1 MKTTKIFLMLA
12 TASLL
17 SAGCSDNETTDGN
30 IQGQQEPL
38 QGTTFVGGIAPNTGA
53 KPTTRTSLNVILPGG
68 TTVDY
73 FWEKGDKIWTAD
85 NTNGEA
91 QITTTSPTAK
101 FQMGK
106 DYVTPTV
113 ALYYP
118 GKSATAYNAVTISTH
133 QTQTAPNNTQ
143 HLGEAG
149 DCGTATAHQ
158 QPDGTYHFNLDHKA
172 AYLCLLPRTLN
183 KLVSTYISQIKITAD
198 NNIAGTYTL
207 SSAGLTGSGS
217 SKEITVTTKSTGGT
231 YANGFPLNNATT
243 SQSTNAIYAVIA
255 PGTHTLTIEYT
266 IKDVVTNVGGTITKT
281 VASAAY
287 DANTV
292 YPLTANINPKDYSDM
307 KYYMWDAAVGQD
319 YWKDYESDQP
329 KLNGDSN
336 SNYPKSGDPRYYR
349 ENSELSDAKL
359 SCKDCFRLNRL
370 TWYMDKGKPHWDN
383 SSCWTAAGHLYT
395 GGLWMKKISVIATET
410 GNTLAYLD
418 AHSSD
423 GVRYGGV
430 ENPGGHSVSISA
442 TGKPANSGDYFFL
455 PAMGRYTEGKLTD
468 RGIKGYFW
476 TNAPWNQTHFYWT
489 MQDAFVFDFNS
500 TTARFYGTGAGW
512 WAVGGN
518 LGSGCPLGVEQ

>member
-30 IQGQQEPL
+30 IQGQQKPL
-38 QGTTFVGGIAPNTGA
+38 QGTTFVGGIAPKTGA
-53 KPTTRTSLNVILPGG
+53 KPTTRTSLNVVLPGG

-158 QPDGTYHFNLDHKA
+158 QPDGTYHFNLDHQA
-172 AYLCLLPRTLN
+172 AYLCLLPHTPNHLA
-183 KLVSTYISQIKITAD
+183 STYIQQVKITAN
-198 NNIAGTYTL
+198 NNIAGSYTL
-207 SSAGLTGSGS
+207 TNIGLTGVGS
-217 SKEITVTTKSTGGT
+217 SNTITITTKGS
-231 YANGFPLNNATT
+231 AHPDGFLLNNAAV
-243 SQSTNAIYAVIA
+243 SQSTNAIYAVIS
-255 PGTHTLTIEYT
+255 PGTHALTVEYT
-266 IKDVVTNVGGTITKT
+266 LYDNVTGQKGIFTKT

-292 YPLTANINPKDYSDM
+292 YPITANINPKDYSAM
-307 KYYMWDAAVGQD
+307 EYYMFDAAVGQH
-319 YWKDYESDQP
+319 YWKGYESVQP
-329 KLNGDSN
+329 QLNGESN
-336 SNYPKSGDPRYYR
+336 DNYPKSGDPRYFQLDGSG
-349 ENSELSDAKL
+349 NNAKY
-359 SCKDCFRLNRL
+359 SCKDCFPANRL
-370 TWYMDKGKPHWDN
+370 AWYMQKGEPHWEDR
-383 SSCWTAAGHLYT
+383 CWTAGGHLYT
-395 GGLWMKKISVIATET
+395 GGLWLKKINIIATE
-410 GNTLAYLD
+410 NSKTLAEID
-418 AHSSD
+418 TKGPD
-423 GVRYGGV
+423 GYSFGGI
-430 ENPGGHSVSISA
+430 ENAPMLTVSISA
-442 TGKPANSGDYFFL
+442 TGEPANSGDYFFL
-455 PAMGRYTEGKLTD
+455 PTMGQYTKGKLAD
-468 RGIKGYFW
+468 RGIEGYYW
-476 TNAPWNQTHFYWT
+476 SNTPWSITHFGGFSDAYVFRFNKTT
-489 MQDAFVFDFNS
+489 MTLDG
-500 TTARFYGTGAGW
+500 RGGWGT
-512 WAVGGN
+512 VVPDQGN
-518 LGSGCPLGVEQ
+518 IWMGCPLGLEQ

>member
-53 KPTTRTSLNVILPGG
+53 KPTTRTSLNVVLPGG

-158 QPDGTYHFNLDHKA
+158 QPDGTYHFNLDHQA
-172 AYLCLLPRTLN
+172 AYLCLLPHTPNHLA
-183 KLVSTYISQIKITAD
+183 STYIQQVKITAN
-198 NNIAGTYTL
+198 NNIAGSYTL
-207 SSAGLTGSGS
+207 TNIGLTGVGS
-217 SKEITVTTKSTGGT
+217 SNTITITTKGS
-231 YANGFPLNNATT
+231 AHPDGFLLNNAAV
-243 SQSTNAIYAVIA
+243 SQSTNAIYAVIS
-255 PGTHTLTIEYT
+255 PGTHALTVEYT
-266 IKDVVTNVGGTITKT
+266 LYDNVTGQKGVFTKT

-292 YPLTANINPKDYSDM
+292 YPITANINPKDYSAM
-307 KYYMWDAAVGQD
+307 EYYMFDAAVGQH
-319 YWKDYESDQP
+319 YWKGYESVQP
-329 KLNGDSN
+329 QLNGESN
-336 SNYPKSGDPRYYR
+336 DNYPKSGDPRFYHLVNAM
-349 ENSELSDAKL
+349 ETKAKY
-359 SCKDCFRLNRL
+359 SCKDCFSVNQLA
-370 TWYMDKGKPHWDN
+370 WYMQKGEPHWEDR
-383 SSCWTAAGHLYT
+383 CWTAAGHLYT
-395 GGLWMKKISVIATET
+395 GGLWLKKINIIATE
-410 GNTLAYLD
+410 NSKTLAEID
-418 AHSSD
+418 TKGPD
-423 GVRYGGV
+423 GYRYGGV
-430 ENPGGHSVSISA
+430 ENPQPLTVSISA
-442 TGKPANSGDYFFL
+442 TGEPANSGDYFFL
-455 PAMGRYTEGKLTD
+455 PTMGQYTKGKLAD
-468 RGIKGYFW
+468 RGIEGYYW
-476 TNAPWNQTHFYWT
+476 PSDQWNRTHFAGT
-489 MQDAFVFDFNS
+489 CLDSFVFWFNR
-500 TTARFYGTGAGW
+500 TTMKFYGKGGPGW
-512 WAVGGN
+512 FDIGGN
-518 LGSGCPLGVEQ
+518 VDMGCPLGLEQ